1 MAKERLFL
9 LRLFISFLQRS
20 KPFPSKNYFHDPYSG
35 KTCGRLTYI
44 VEGKTD
50 MRHKYVIS
58 LGNYGKKLLI
68 REYADIDK
76 NQKKQA
82 PEMQVKNKYSF
93 LYEETYESETIV
105 SSIAK
110 GENSL
115 IASLRTRNMFPTRP
129 LAIKLAESVRTL
141 YKSSKGETVE
151 LFFDDIDMMPV

>member
-1 MAKERLFL
+1 M
-9 LRLFISFLQRS
+9 
-20 KPFPSKNYFHDPYSG
+20 
-35 KTCGRLTYI
+35 YI
-44 VEGKTD
+44 MEGKKD

-68 REYADIDK
+68 KEYADIDK

-82 PEMQVKNKYSF
+82 PEMKVKNKYSF

-141 YKSSKGETVE
+141 YKSSNGETVE
-151 LFFDDIDMMPV
+151 LFFDDIEMVPV